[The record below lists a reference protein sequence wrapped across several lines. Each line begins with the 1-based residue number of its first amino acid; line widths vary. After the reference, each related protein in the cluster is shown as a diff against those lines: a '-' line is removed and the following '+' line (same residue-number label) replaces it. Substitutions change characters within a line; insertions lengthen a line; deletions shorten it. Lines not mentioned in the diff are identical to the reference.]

1 MIAYRFIL
9 VLSLSRLEEMN
20 SWWLI
25 LLFSALKAQAGLHRP
40 EGIVKI
46 LFDTK
51 AAWMILPYLGKITK

>member
-1 MIAYRFIL
+1 
-9 VLSLSRLEEMN
+9 MN

-51 AAWMILPYLGKITK
+51 AAWMILPYLRKITK